1 MRRRVGGE
9 GGVVPSNFLVFVVCC
24 VSTSPF
30 FTLLF
35 PLPLPSSF
43 SSLALLLLSL
53 TSSHFILPHFY
64 ISSNSVSK
72 QQMKREECYDV
83 VVVGGGASGLHC
95 ADLLRTQGV
104 NVVVLE
110 AREVC
115 NII

>member
-1 MRRRVGGE
+1 
-9 GGVVPSNFLVFVVCC
+9 
-24 VSTSPF
+24 
-30 FTLLF
+30 
-35 PLPLPSSF
+35 
-43 SSLALLLLSL
+43 
-53 TSSHFILPHFY
+53 
-64 ISSNSVSK
+64 
-72 QQMKREECYDV
+72 MKREECYDV